1 MTHQDSKPLTGTPAL
16 AQDLTAPEEIRR
28 AAGLTAEEMAA
39 LLGMGDYGYSAWERG
54 ARTPGGPAL
63 KLLALIATDPIK
75 MIAALRKAYSSSMF
89 CASPVSGRGAVTSK
103 PYSRQQA
110 AWAACIWA

>member
-16 AQDLTAPEEIRR
+16 AQDLTTPEEIRC

-54 ARTPGGPAL
+54 ALTPGGPAL

-75 MIAALRKAYSSSMF
+75 MIAALRKA
-89 CASPVSGRGAVTSK
+89 
-103 PYSRQQA
+103 
-110 AWAACIWA
+110 